1 MKYFDKRQSEMDS
14 YKRNFQKGTLPCHMS
29 VRKIKWLVVAL
40 ELRF

>member
-1 MKYFDKRQSEMDS
+1 MKHFDKRPSEMDS
-14 YKRNFQKGTLPCHMS
+14 YKQNFQKGPLPFRMS